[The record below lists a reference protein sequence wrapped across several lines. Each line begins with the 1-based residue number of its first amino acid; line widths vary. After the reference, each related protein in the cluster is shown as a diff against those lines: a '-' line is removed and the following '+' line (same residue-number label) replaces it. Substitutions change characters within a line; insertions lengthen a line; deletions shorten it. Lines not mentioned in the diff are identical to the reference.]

1 MKPGPYLIWGLLG
14 AAAIVVVAVF
24 MSQPSPATTEA
35 LADGTGFE
43 TTAVLSGRR
52 HHDALESFVGGEANA
67 FMGGIQ
73 LDLRD
78 STMSESSAVIE
89 VFVMMGGIDL
99 WIPADWVVVND
110 VDVVMGGINDKTRRP
125 DGENAKRLVLQ
136 GTVLMGGLNVRN

>member
-24 MSQPSPATTEA
+24 LSQSSPDTVRE
-35 LADGTGFE
+35 LPDGTGFK
-43 TTAVLSGRR
+43 TTAILSGRQ

-67 FMGGIQ
+67 FLGGVQ

-78 STMSESSAVIE
+78 SKMTESSAVIE

-99 WIPADWVVVND
+99 WIPADWIIVNE
-110 VDVVMGGINDKTRRP
+110 VDVVMGGIEDKTR
-125 DGENAKRLVLQ
+125 GSSSENAKRLVLH
-136 GTVLMGGLNVRN
+136 GTVLMGGLNIRN